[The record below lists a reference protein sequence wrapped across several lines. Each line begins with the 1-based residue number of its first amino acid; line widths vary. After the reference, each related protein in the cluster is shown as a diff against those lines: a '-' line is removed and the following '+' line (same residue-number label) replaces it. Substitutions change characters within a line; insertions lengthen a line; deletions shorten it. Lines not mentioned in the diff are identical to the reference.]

1 MKIILKQKKI
11 YLHKDLL
18 LKEYNMV
25 DKSKKIKIKIIII
38 KLEEV
43 KIIEL
48 IKISKIYFIYRKK
61 KKFFF
66 L

>member
-43 KIIEL
+43 KIIE
-48 IKISKIYFIYRKK
+48 
-61 KKFFF
+61 
-66 L
+66 

>member
-1 MKIILKQKKI
+1 MKIILMQKKI